1 MRYSI
6 SDTAEYGDVTRGPRV
21 ITDATRTEM
30 QKILTEI
37 QDGTFA
43 REWVGED
50 EAGRPNF
57 QKLVEQGEQHPIE
70 EVGKKLRGL
79 MSWVDRPITE
89 TA

>member
-1 MRYSI
+1 MK
-6 SDTAEYGDVTRGPRV
+6 
-21 ITDATRTEM
+21 
-30 QKILTEI
+30 KILGEI

-43 REWVGED
+43 REWVAED

-57 QKLVEQGEQHPIE
+57 TKLEEAGAQHPIE
-70 EVGKKLRGL
+70 EVGKKLRDL